1 MSRPDNPTSDMD
13 CLQTIGRYKIRRRV
27 GSGAM
32 GQIYEAHDPI
42 IDRRVAIKVLRAE
55 FVERPDGSLSGID
68 RFRQEARA
76 AGRLLHP
83 NIVTL
88 LDYGEEAGTPFL
100 AMEFVEGEN
109 LSILL
114 KRLGRLTMRGS
125 VSIISR
131 VLAGLEFAHSQGVIH
146 RDIKPS
152 NILLTNTG
160 LAKIADFGIAR
171 LEASELT
178 NAGDILGT
186 PSYMTPEQLDGRPVD
201 NRTDLFAVG
210 TVLFELLSGA
220 KPFGKSPA
228 EIWINMEQHGP
239 ADIRQLNP
247 NVTPALKAVIETAL
261 SFKPDRRY
269 ASAAEFSRALAA
281 EPILGSEATIIGN
294 EPTIAS
300 APLRAVSTQ
309 SAEALAT
316 VPDEETLSAIE
327 RDLAG
332 LIGPI
337 ARTLLRRSSRAA
349 RAPDAFCETLARY
362 IENEQERAGFLKKC
376 RERTRISWTVA
387 GEHPGTAPGSRPDGE
402 RSPPPLAIAPEML
415 SHLEATLTQYI
426 GPIAQIVL
434 RKQLR
439 KSASV
444 THLYENLAAHIA
456 NERDRAAFLRSR
468 RGS

>member
-1 MSRPDNPTSDMD
+1 MSRPDDLTSDMD
-13 CLQTIGRYKIRRRV
+13 NLQSIGRYKIRRRV

-32 GQIYEAHDPI
+32 GQIYEAHDPV

-55 FVERPDGSLSGID
+55 FVARPDGSVSEID

-88 LDYGEEAGTPFL
+88 LDYGEESGTPFL

-109 LSILL
+109 LDVRL
-114 KRLGRLTMRGS
+114 KRQGRLTMRDS
-125 VSIISR
+125 VSIITQ

-171 LEASELT
+171 IDASELT

-186 PSYMTPEQLDGRPVD
+186 PSYMTPEQLAGGAID

-220 KPFGKSPA
+220 KPFGKNPA
-228 EIWINMEQHGP
+228 EIWINMDQRGP

-247 NVTPALKAVIETAL
+247 NVPPGLKSVIETAL
-261 SFKPDRRY
+261 SIKPDQRF

-281 EPILGSEATIIGN
+281 EPIFDSEATITGN
-294 EPTIAS
+294 EPTVALG
-300 APLRAVSTQ
+300 PLRAVPTQ
-309 SAEALAT
+309 DTEASAT
-316 VPDEETLSAIE
+316 FPDDESLNAIE

-337 ARTLLRRSSRAA
+337 ARTLLRRSGRTA
-349 RAPDAFCETLARY
+349 RTPDAFCETLARY
-362 IENEQERAGFLKKC
+362 IENEQDRAGFLRKC
-376 RERTRISWTVA
+376 RERTRLSATAA
-387 GEHPGTAPGSRPDGE
+387 GGRPGTAPSSKSDSG
-402 RSPPPLAIAPEML
+402 RSPSPLAIAPEML

-426 GPIAQIVL
+426 GPIAQVVL
-434 RKQLR
+434 RKQLV
-439 KSASV
+439 KSASLK
-444 THLYENLAAHIA
+444 HLYENLAAHIA

-468 RGS
+468 RDS

>member
-1 MSRPDNPTSDMD
+1 MDN
-13 CLQTIGRYKIRRRV
+13 LRAIGRYEIRRRV

-55 FVERPDGSLSGID
+55 FVERPDGSLSSID

-88 LDYGEEAGTPFL
+88 LDYGEEGGTPFL
-100 AMEFVEGEN
+100 AMEFVDGEN
-109 LSILL
+109 LNVLL
-114 KRLGRLTMRGS
+114 KRLGRLTVRDS
-125 VSIISR
+125 VSIITQ

-171 LEASELT
+171 IEASELT

-210 TVLFELLSGA
+210 GVLFELLSGE

-228 EIWINMEQHGP
+228 EIWINMEQRGP

-247 NVTPALKAVIETAL
+247 NATPGLKAIIDTAL

-281 EPILGSEATIIGN
+281 EPIFGDEATISGN
-294 EPTIAS
+294 EPTIAT
-300 APLRAVSTQ
+300 APLRAAPMQDSEA
-309 SAEALAT
+309 SAT
-316 VPDEETLSAIE
+316 FPDEDTLSAVE

-337 ARTLLRRSSRAA
+337 ARTLLRRSSRTA
-349 RAPDAFCETLARY
+349 RTPDAFCESLARY
-362 IENEQERAGFLKKC
+362 IDSEQERAGFLQKC
-376 RERTRISWTVA
+376 RERTRNSWTAA
-387 GEHPGTAPGSRPDGE
+387 GGRPGTAPTSKPDGG
-402 RSPPPLAIAPEML
+402 RSTLPLAIAPEML
-415 SHLEATLTQYI
+415 SQLEATLTRYI
-426 GPIAQIVL
+426 GPIAQVVL
-434 RKQLR
+434 RKQLM
-439 KSASV
+439 KSATV
-444 THLYENLAAHIA
+444 KHLYENLAAHIT

-468 RGS
+468 HGG

>member
-1 MSRPDNPTSDMD
+1 M
-13 CLQTIGRYKIRRRV
+13 
-27 GSGAM
+27 
-32 GQIYEAHDPI
+32 
-42 IDRRVAIKVLRAE
+42 
-55 FVERPDGSLSGID
+55 
-68 RFRQEARA
+68 
-76 AGRLLHP
+76 
-83 NIVTL
+83 TL

-100 AMEFVEGEN
+100 AMEFVDGEN
-109 LSILL
+109 LNVLL
-114 KRLGRLTMRGS
+114 KRLGRLTVRDS
-125 VSIISR
+125 VSIITQ

-171 LEASELT
+171 IEASELT

-210 TVLFELLSGA
+210 AVLFELLSGE

-228 EIWINMEQHGP
+228 EIWINMEQRGP

-247 NVTPALKAVIETAL
+247 NATPGLKAIIDTAL

-281 EPILGSEATIIGN
+281 EPISGDEATISGN
-294 EPTIAS
+294 EPTIAT
-300 APLRAVSTQ
+300 APLRAAPMQDSEA
-309 SAEALAT
+309 SAT
-316 VPDEETLSAIE
+316 FPDEDTLNAVE

-337 ARTLLRRSSRAA
+337 ARTLLRRSSRTA
-349 RAPDAFCETLARY
+349 RTPDAFCESLARY
-362 IENEQERAGFLKKC
+362 IDSEQERAGFLQKC
-376 RERTRISWTVA
+376 RERTRNSWTAA
-387 GEHPGTAPGSRPDGE
+387 GGRPGTAPTSKPDGG
-402 RSPPPLAIAPEML
+402 RSTLPLAIAPEML
-415 SHLEATLTQYI
+415 SQLEATLTRYI
-426 GPIAQIVL
+426 GPIAQVVL
-434 RKQLR
+434 RKQLM
-439 KSASV
+439 KSATV
-444 THLYENLAAHIA
+444 KHLYENLAAHIT

-468 RGS
+468 HGG